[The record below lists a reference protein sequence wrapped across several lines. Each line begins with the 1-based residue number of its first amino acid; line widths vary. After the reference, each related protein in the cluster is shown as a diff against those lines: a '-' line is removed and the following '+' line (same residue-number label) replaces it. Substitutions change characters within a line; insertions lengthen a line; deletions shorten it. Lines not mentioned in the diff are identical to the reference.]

1 MRKAVKKKAKAVQKK
16 EETNVVAFDPSMF
29 EQDANAGLG
38 NLGMED
44 LAIPFLRILSDTSPQ
59 IKKRDPQYIEGA
71 ESGMIYNTLTKEI
84 YDGVKGVKVIP
95 CSYQRQLIEWMD
107 RGKGTGAPVNI
118 HPAESAIL
126 TQTTRD
132 DQRKDRLANGNY
144 IEDTANH
151 FCLIVNDEGTSS
163 QVLVA
168 MKSTQRKKSKR
179 WNSLML
185 GLKLKGAKGNL
196 FTPPSYS
203 HIYILK
209 TIAESND
216 LGEWYGWDITR
227 LGPVEDG
234 EIYTQAKT
242 FAESVAA
249 GEVKVKHEEETIGS
263 SEKTPY

>member
-1 MRKAVKKKAKAVQKK
+1 MANAIKKKETGEVVQ
-16 EETNVVAFDPSMF
+16 FDPSMF
-29 EQDANAGLG
+29 EADANQGLG
-38 NLGMED
+38 KLGMDD

-84 YDGVKGVKVIP
+84 FDGDKGVQVIP
-95 CSYQRQLIEWMD
+95 CSYQRQYIEWQD

-118 HPAESAIL
+118 HTGDSNVL
-126 TQTTRD
+126 SKTTRD
-132 DQRKDRLANGNY
+132 DQRKDRLSNGNY

-151 FCLIVNDEGTSS
+151 FCLIKSDNEVWSS
-163 QVLVA
+163 ALVA

-185 GLKLKGAKGNL
+185 GLKLKGAKGL

-203 HIYILK
+203 HIYTLK

-216 LGEWYGWDITR
+216 LGEWFGWDITR
-227 LGPVEDG
+227 VGPIEEADL
-234 EIYTQAKT
+234 YAQAKA
-242 FAESVAA
+242 FSASVDA
-249 GEVKVKHEEETIGS
+249 GEVKVKHDDDNVDNGEQ
-263 SEKTPY
+263 TPY